1 MFSERKIWNDGA
13 PFEDFMGRDEAPPV
27 ARRHL
32 AFGGGKGGAGGTTYQ
47 QQTTTIPPEVRA
59 RYDAV
64 NARAETA
71 AQQPFQPYTGQFVSP
86 LTATQQAGIG
96 QIAAAGQGYQPYQ
109 QAATTALTGAAEAA
123 LPYYGQA
130 GQNIDA
136 AQAAGAPYTGAA
148 TMAGLAGAQAVNP
161 GQLQIGQY
169 MDPYLQ
175 SVVAPTMQ
183 GLYQQQQQQ
192 QSQLMGS
199 QAMRGAFGGDRG
211 SIAAANLARQQG
223 LAAQQA
229 QGGLL
234 SQGYGQALQAAQQ
247 QQGVGLQA
255 GQANRAAMQQLSPQ
269 LLQIGQQAFQ
279 QPMAAAQAQ
288 QGLGQGLLGYGQNV
302 AQGLSG
308 LGQQGTQTGLAS
320 GQALLGAGTL
330 EQQTQQQLNAAL
342 QNQYQQ
348 QQGYP
353 FQIAQFLA
361 NIAYGGG
368 PLYGSTTS
376 GVTGSPTPFFS
387 DERLKEDIREIG
399 RTHDGQKIIKFR
411 YKGEPEGTS
420 HIGLSA
426 QDVEKHHPE
435 AVSETAEG
443 IKAVDY
449 DMATKPAERAYGGG
463 LLPSSEGGAVHPS
476 MAGLGAPRPAFAL
489 SGAVTP
495 GIDARSQQ
503 ILEMLANPGA
513 GSLPYGTAGKS
524 LPKGQQQGWSLT
536 KLPRAEMLKGPGLA
550 PAPPP
555 PKSTVQ
561 EVGGG
566 IKGAVDAVGT
576 GKEAYKFGKEAYK
589 EVGDWWREQR
599 ASQQPAQPGYTA
611 STSPGSVKTESLA
624 PPTQPSAPPT
634 QPSVSAAPGLGAAP
648 PQQTAEAT
656 TGLAPSEITTA
667 SLGELPTEDL
677 GGLGEGLEGLSMFA
691 ARGGRIG
698 YEGGGLVGSNP
709 ALPYTGGDDNK
720 SIVEDIADD
729 PQKQNKLD
737 APKLDMSSGDKG
749 GGQKKDPATGALK
762 GAMSGASA
770 GAMLGPWG
778 ALAGGV
784 LGGIAGAVA
793 RGGRIGYAEGG
804 GQTFVDRL
812 MPAAL
817 KASEKTGVHPHLILA
832 QAALESG
839 WGKHAPGNNY
849 FGIKGPGQVL
859 DTKEQGATGL
869 YNTRDSFRKYES
881 PEHSVD
887 DYANFI
893 MTNSRYRPVREAR
906 TLDEQIEA
914 MGRSGYA
921 TDKDYTAKLRSIAN
935 SLSGNATPFTPRER
949 GRPEAPRSAGLA
961 PPETP
966 QHGGLSPFGDWG
978 MPDDEEAHLATGGRA
993 GYQAG
998 GDPSD
1003 DLVLGLSEADLQRR
1017 FDPTSIPIPP
1027 RNVSHAVPAAAV
1039 IEEPLPDWRKGLN
1052 YDSPS
1057 VKAAGLA
1064 PYPYETAS
1072 TKSTKPERAPPR
1084 VIPAS
1089 VADVNA
1095 RLLAL
1100 GEMGPLDERP
1110 PVVEPF
1116 ASIPPASVTAEANP
1130 PVYPPE
1136 ITQGLVPPQS
1146 TAGVERA
1153 PAPPPPAK
1161 PTATPPAA
1169 SSPPPAVAPGVAPP
1183 LPPPQAV
1190 QTAPGGNPPAAGD
1203 TGGAPSS
1210 KNPRT
1215 PTSDPDLFDR
1225 VGGFIGRN
1233 QDWMLAGLSGIGSM
1247 LASRSPFL
1255 GNAIGE
1261 GLVAGASAY
1270 PALSFKQQGLDLQK
1284 ARAAADISRYFSEN
1298 VTQVQDSLTGKP
1310 VWKDKLTGDIF
1321 SPAEMNARRAQFIKQ
1336 FLPWFNPAEPYAQG
1350 IFKAPYAGA
1359 EQPGAAQ
1366 PGAAQPGAAQ
1376 PGAGQ
1381 PGAVDPKLAE
1391 AEAQLPPSE
1400 RPSAMVQE
1408 MQRLDR
1414 QIRGARDSHN
1424 TEGETKYAA
1433 DLARVQAR
1441 YDAIT
1446 SGATVPVGTNGQN
1459 VDYWQKLKLKR
1470 EQTTAKTAE
1479 AETTAAKMRA
1489 EADQATATQKQLS
1502 QMKAD
1507 YRSLNPTGLTAPGGA
1522 AVNQRTALVKNL
1534 GTALRVIG
1542 APQVA
1547 WEQQTGAAEALAKDT
1562 AGLAGALRAALGNN
1576 DGAQVFSTMMS
1587 ATPNINNTPYGFERI
1602 VSGMEQ
1608 ALEYKKEKAAFFTK
1622 YVNEKGN
1629 IDEAN
1634 AAFAEYMPVEVFT
1647 SKAIVNALPEN
1658 VRAGLTQYMR
1668 DEGSKRGADAL
1679 VDERAGT
1686 GTARAIRVLL
1696 QRGAI

>member
-13 PFEDFMGRDEAPPV
+13 PFEDFMGRDGAPPV

-387 DERLKEDIREIG
+387 DERVKEDITEIG
-399 RTHDGQKIIKFR
+399 RTHDGQKIIKFK
-411 YKGEPEGTS
+411 YKGSNQPQ
-420 HIGLSA
+420 IGLSA

-435 AVSETAEG
+435 AVSEFKG
-443 IKAVDY
+443 SKAVDY
-449 DMATKPAERAYGGG
+449 DAATKHAERAYGGG

-476 MAGLGAPRPAFAL
+476 MAGLGFAAGGAPRPAFAGA
-489 SGAVTP
+489 GAVTP
-495 GIDARSQQ
+495 GVDEYSQQ
-503 ILEMLANPGA
+503 LLQSLVNPHA

-524 LPKGQQQGWSLT
+524 LPKGQQQQAWSANL
-536 KLPRAEMLKGPGLA
+536 KLPRAELLKGTLP
-550 PAPPP
+550 PPPPP
-555 PKSTVQ
+555 PKSTGEV
-561 EVGGG
+561 VGGS
-566 IKGAVDAVGT
+566 IKDAVGAVET
-576 GKEAYKFGKEAYK
+576 GEKAYKLGEKAYDWARKQAVGEAARPA
-589 EVGDWWREQR
+589 VPAAGNTPP
-599 ASQQPAQPGYTA
+599 QPAREATSGFFGHAGVGGA
-611 STSPGSVKTESLA
+611 SAPTQTNAA
-624 PPTQPSAPPT
+624 PPQ
-634 QPSVSAAPGLGAAP
+634 APGLGAAEPP
-648 PQQTAEAT
+648 PQRTAEAT
-656 TGLAPSEITTA
+656 TGLVPSEITTA
-667 SLGELPTEDL
+667 SLEELPTEDL
-677 GGLGEGLEGLSMFA
+677 GGLGFA
-691 ARGGRIG
+691 SVARGGRIG
-698 YEGGGLVGSNP
+698 YEGGGG
-709 ALPYTGGDDNK
+709 
-720 SIVEDIADD
+720 I
-729 PQKQNKLD
+729 D
-737 APKLDMSSGDKG
+737 APDELDETPG
-749 GGQKKDPATGALK
+749 GGEDTI
-762 GAMSGASA
+762 
-770 GAMLGPWG
+770 
-778 ALAGGV
+778 
-784 LGGIAGAVA
+784 LGGIAKPVAPAKLDKPDLPKESGASGQKPKDGTGKAVGSLVGAGIGSFFGPVGMGLGSMAGGMLGGMAA

-935 SLSGNATPFTPRER
+935 SLSGNATPFTPSER
-949 GRPEAPRSAGLA
+949 GRPEAPQRSAGLA
-961 PPETP
+961 PSETP
-966 QHGGLSPFGDWG
+966 QRGGLSPFSDWG
-978 MPDDEEAHLATGGRA
+978 MPDDEEEHLATGGRA
-993 GYQAG
+993 GYETAG
-998 GDPSD
+998 AVTGEPEYKSLLDLGADPSSPT
-1003 DLVLGLSEADLQRR
+1003 VRAALGEYSYPQPKA
-1017 FDPTSIPIPP
+1017 
-1027 RNVSHAVPAAAV
+1027 
-1039 IEEPLPDWRKGLN
+1039 
-1052 YDSPS
+1052 PS
-1057 VKAAGLA
+1057 R
-1064 PYPYETAS
+1064 
-1072 TKSTKPERAPPR
+1072 RAPPR
-1084 VIPAS
+1084 VIA
-1089 VADVNA
+1089 ADAGDINN
-1095 RLLAL
+1095 RLPVPGLGQ
-1100 GEMGPLDERP
+1100 GEMGPVDERP

-1116 ASIPPASVTAEANP
+1116 TVVPPSSVTAEANP

-1190 QTAPGGNPPAAGD
+1190 QTAPGGNPPAADD

-1298 VTQVQDSLTGKP
+1298 VTEVVDSKTGQP
-1310 VWKDKLTGDIF
+1310 AFKDKITGDTF
-1321 SPAEMNARRAQFIKQ
+1321 SPAQMNARRAQFIKQ
-1336 FLPWFNPAEPYAQG
+1336 YLPWFNPAEPYAQG

-1376 PGAGQ
+1376 PGAAQPGAAQPGTEQ

-1391 AEAQLPPSE
+1391 AEAQLPPSD
-1400 RPSAMVQE
+1400 RPSAMRQE
-1408 MQRLDR
+1408 MQTLDQ
-1414 QIRGARDSHN
+1414 QIRGARAINRQDLEA
-1424 TEGETKYAA
+1424 TYAA
-1433 DLARVQAR
+1433 DLARVRAR

-1446 SGATVPVGTNGQN
+1446 LGDTVPAGINGQS

-1470 EQTTAKTAE
+1470 AQTSAKTAE

-1507 YRSLNPTGLTAPGGA
+1507 YRSLNPTGITSPGAGA
-1522 AVNQRTALVKNL
+1522 NERIAMVR
-1534 GTALRVIG
+1534 GIGSALRVLG
-1542 APQVA
+1542 APNPGLD
-1547 WEQQTGAAEALAKDT
+1547 QQAGAAEALNKGT
-1562 AGLAGALRAALGNN
+1562 AGLAGTLRSALGNH
-1576 DGAQVFSTMMS
+1576 DGAQVFNTMMD
-1587 ATPNINNTPYGFERI
+1587 ATPSINNTPYGFERI